1 MCCVNEGNLRYIAVV
16 KDENCS
22 DWKIER
28 SLQFYDLKLS
38 LRHFSYTHYGL
49 GFRYWL
55 HTFLPYLEYAVK
67 CRMIFKNPRSGLV
80 FPVEENMQKYS
91 KRF

>member
-49 GFRYWL
+49 GFRY
-55 HTFLPYLEYAVK
+55 
-67 CRMIFKNPRSGLV
+67 
-80 FPVEENMQKYS
+80 
-91 KRF
+91 